1 MSLPSHHVFTPFT
14 PLIIAA
20 DKGHVAVAQLLLAAR
35 CNINLQTK
43 DGETALQ
50 VAKRGG
56 HTAIVTLIRNTK
68 HKGAGRAMKDTAL
81 QASPEKIK
89 KQQEDADRAMK
100 ELSEEEEKER

>member
-1 MSLPSHHVFTPFT
+1 MAVHCAAQHGHESVSKQ
-14 PLIIAA
+14 LIQA
-20 DKGHVAVAQLLLAAR
+20 
-35 CNINLQTK
+35 INLQTK
-43 DGETALQ
+43 DGETVLQ
-50 VAKRGG
+50 VAKRGE